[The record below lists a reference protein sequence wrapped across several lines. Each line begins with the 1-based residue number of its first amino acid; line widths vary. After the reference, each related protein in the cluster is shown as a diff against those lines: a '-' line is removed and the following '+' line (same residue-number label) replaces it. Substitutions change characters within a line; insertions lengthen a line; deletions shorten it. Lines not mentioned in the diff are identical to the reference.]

1 MNDDEWWWFDLYSFS
16 ENDVNIIIRLK
27 FKTARYGSNQNKNLY
42 KKYIFHLI
50 TLPMLHFTLGTSHV
64 LLYFL
69 NLVLDV
75 SDFIFAGSL
84 LLILSSREIKL

>member
-1 MNDDEWWWFDLYSFS
+1 MMMIDLYSFS
-16 ENDVNIIIRLK
+16 ENDVNIIKPQDEI
-27 FKTARYGSNQNKNLY
+27 ARYGSNQNKNHLY
-42 KKYIFHLI
+42 KKNIFHLI

-75 SDFIFAGSL
+75 SDFIFARSL
-84 LLILSSREIKL
+84 FHISTSTEIKL